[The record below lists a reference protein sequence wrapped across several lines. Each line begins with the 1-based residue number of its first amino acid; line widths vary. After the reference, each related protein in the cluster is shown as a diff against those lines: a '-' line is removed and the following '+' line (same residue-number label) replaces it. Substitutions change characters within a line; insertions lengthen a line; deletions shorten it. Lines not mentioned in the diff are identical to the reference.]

1 MARLKPIHP
10 GEILREE
17 FMAPLRLNA
26 NKLALALHV
35 PAPTVYDI
43 VHEERGISPE
53 MALRLGRFFRNTP
66 DFWLNLQSEFD
77 LRIVRNQKEATV
89 KSQVR
94 PLDESAWVSG
104 SSRTMVGGLTFE
116 TGVKLR
122 VPDPSWFSRGRRV
135 CFFWEGSQNPDPSKG
150 WKSRPP
156 EKPKPVLTR
165 CSRTSSFRDSIN

>member
-17 FMAPLRLNA
+17 FMSPLRLNP

-35 PAPTVYDI
+35 PAPTIYDI

-53 MALRLGRFFRNTP
+53 MALRLGRFFRTTP

-77 LRIVRNQKEATV
+77 LRIVRSQKEATV

-104 SSRTMVGGLTFE
+104 SS
-116 TGVKLR
+116 
-122 VPDPSWFSRGRRV
+122 
-135 CFFWEGSQNPDPSKG
+135 
-150 WKSRPP
+150 
-156 EKPKPVLTR
+156 
-165 CSRTSSFRDSIN
+165 

>member
-53 MALRLGRFFRNTP
+53 MALRPGRFFRNTP

-77 LRIVRNQKEATV
+77 LRTVRNQKETTV

-94 PLDESAWVSG
+94 PIDESAWLSG
-104 SSRTMVGGLTFE
+104 
-116 TGVKLR
+116 
-122 VPDPSWFSRGRRV
+122 
-135 CFFWEGSQNPDPSKG
+135 
-150 WKSRPP
+150 
-156 EKPKPVLTR
+156 
-165 CSRTSSFRDSIN
+165 TS

>member
-17 FMAPLRLNA
+17 FMVPLHLNP

-35 PAPTVYDI
+35 PAPSIYDI

-53 MALRLGRFFRNTP
+53 MALRLGYFFGTTP

-77 LRIVRNQKEATV
+77 LRVVRNQKEATE

-94 PLDESAWVSG
+94 RLE
-104 SSRTMVGGLTFE
+104 
-116 TGVKLR
+116 
-122 VPDPSWFSRGRRV
+122 VPV
-135 CFFWEGSQNPDPSKG
+135 
-150 WKSRPP
+150 
-156 EKPKPVLTR
+156 
-165 CSRTSSFRDSIN
+165 

>member
-1 MARLKPIHP
+1 MAKLKPIHP

-35 PAPTVYDI
+35 PAPTIYDI

-53 MALRLGRFFRNTP
+53 MALRLGRFFRTTP

-77 LRIVRNQKEATV
+77 LRIVRSQKEATV

-94 PLDESAWVSG
+94 PLDQSAWVSG
-104 SSRTMVGGLTFE
+104 SSRTMLNREPQLQFPNKQMRNTKFKNPTCRATRQMGQ
-116 TGVKLR
+116 
-122 VPDPSWFSRGRRV
+122 P
-135 CFFWEGSQNPDPSKG
+135 QNHF
-150 WKSRPP
+150 
-156 EKPKPVLTR
+156 TR
-165 CSRTSSFRDSIN
+165 